1 MKYAFLITALF
12 ITNLVN
18 AQRFDLGDPLTPR
31 SSEFKLLGISSTT
44 GVSSYRYIRPI
55 SDEVFGRKIGEIVI
69 GIKKGQIVTTVYNLI
84 PNAGD
89 IGVPTSIIDLI
100 QSSLPYPLA
109 SFGEGYG
116 INIDNTSISIS
127 RSKNALT
134 SWKDRIMYFSSV
146 KRSLLI
152 NN

>member
-1 MKYAFLITALF
+1 MKNAFLITALL

-18 AQRFDLGDPLTPR
+18 AQRFDLGDRLTP
-31 SSEFKLLGISSTT
+31 SAKEFKLIGISSTT
-44 GVSSYRYIRPI
+44 GVKSYNYILPI
-55 SDEVFGRKIGEIVI
+55 SDYMFGRKIGEIII
-69 GIKKGQIVTTVYNLI
+69 GVKNGHIVTTIYNLI
-84 PNAGD
+84 PNSGD
-89 IGVPTSIIDLI
+89 IGVPQSIIDLI
-100 QSSLPYPLA
+100 QSGLPYPLA
-109 SFGEGYG
+109 PFGEGYG

-146 KRSLLI
+146 KKSLL